1 MEHAP
6 DFGLFASTARGVEP
20 LLAEELRA
28 LGAGSCR
35 ETAGGVRFSG
45 DLEAALRSCLWS
57 RTASRVLLF
66 LGEFDTV
73 KKNDIYDAARS
84 LPWEDLVAPRATV
97 AVDFSGTG
105 SGIDNTMYGAQV
117 VKDALVDRLRERR
130 GVRPAVDQ
138 KRPGFLVNCRLH
150 RERIELRLDLSG
162 GGLHRRGYREE
173 TVAAPMRENL
183 AAALLL
189 KAGWPAIARE
199 GGAFVDPLCGSGTI
213 VIEAALIA
221 ADGAP
226 GLGRESWG
234 FAGWLG
240 HDNSLWDRLLDEAR
254 ERFVAGKKT
263 SPPCAGYDS
272 DRSAVRGAKQ
282 NARKA
287 GVEGVARFETRK
299 FEAALPVEGSSMGLL
314 LTNPPYGVRM
324 GNGDD
329 LPALY
334 ASLGDA
340 IKRSFRGWSAAV
352 FTGEPEMGKRM
363 GLRATGSNL
372 FYNGAIPCRLL
383 RFRVDPEQF
392 VDREVLDARAAE
404 REIEGALGRGADAFL
419 NRVRK
424 NLRTIGKWAK
434 REGIECFRLYDADL
448 PEYAVAV
455 DLYGGWA
462 HVQEYAPPAR
472 VDPKKA
478 EERLND
484 VMAVLPGALG
494 IGKDRAVL
502 KVRRRQKGAGQYEKL
517 ADRKQFI
524 EVGEGPCRFLVN
536 LTDYLDTGLF
546 LDHRPTRAMIG
557 NLAGGKRFLNLF
569 CYTGTATVHAARGG
583 AARTTS
589 VDMSAAYLDWARRN
603 LELNGI
609 RGRAHNL
616 VRADCVEWLRDCSE
630 RYDLIFLDPPT
641 FSNSKRMKGTLDIQ
655 RDQGELIRSAARLL
669 APGGVMIFSVN
680 RWNFRLDDRALKGL
694 SIEDISG
701 KTIPRDFERNPRVH
715 RCWMLT
721 RKQ

>member
-1 MEHAP
+1 MMPGP
-6 DFGLFASTARGVEP
+6 DLELFASTARGVEP
-20 LLAEELRA
+20 LLAGELRA
-28 LGAGSCR
+28 LGAASCR
-35 ETAGGVRFSG
+35 ETAGGVRFAG
-45 DLEAALRSCLWS
+45 NLETALRSCLWS
-57 RTASRVLLF
+57 RTASRVLLI
-66 LGEFDTV
+66 LGDFDAV
-73 KKNDIYDAARS
+73 KKNDIYEAGRS
-84 LPWEDLVAPRATV
+84 LSWEDHVAPGATV

-130 GVRPAVDQ
+130 GTRPTVDQ
-138 KRPGFLVNCRLH
+138 KSPGFLLNCRLH
-150 RERIELRLDLSG
+150 REKIELRLDLSG

-213 VIEAALIA
+213 VIEGALIA

-226 GLGRESWG
+226 GLRRESWG
-234 FAGWLG
+234 FMGWLG
-240 HDNSLWDRLLDEAR
+240 HDAATWDRLLDEAR
-254 ERFVAGKKT
+254 ERFEAGRKT
-263 SPPCAGYDS
+263 SPHCAGYDS
-272 DRSAVRGAKQ
+272 DRSAVRGAKR
-282 NARKA
+282 NAKQA
-287 GVEGVARFETRK
+287 GVDAVARFETRRL
-299 FEAALPVEGSSMGLL
+299 EAALPEEGSTTGLL
-314 LTNPPYGVRM
+314 LTNPPYGVRI
-324 GNGDD
+324 GGDD

-340 IKRSFRGWSAAV
+340 IKRNFRGWSAAV

-383 RFRVDPEQF
+383 RFRVDPERF
-392 VDREVLDARAAE
+392 VDREALDARAAE
-404 REIEGALGRGADAFL
+404 RKIEGALCRGADAFL
-419 NRVRK
+419 NRIRK

-434 REGIECFRLYDADL
+434 HEGVECFRLYDADL

-462 HVQEYAPPAR
+462 HVQEYAPPAS

-478 EERLND
+478 EERLHD
-484 VMAVLPGALG
+484 IMAVLPGALG
-494 IGKDRAVL
+494 IESDRIVL
-502 KVRRRQKGAGQYEKL
+502 KVRRRQRGRDQYEKM
-517 ADRKQFI
+517 DQRGNFF
-524 EVGEGPCRFLVN
+524 EVREGDCRFLVN

-616 VRADCVEWLRDCSE
+616 VRADCVEWLRDSSD

-641 FSNSKRMKGTLDIQ
+641 FSNSKRMKGNLDIQ
-655 RDQGELIRSAARLL
+655 RDHAKLLQSAARLL

-680 RWNFRLDDRALKGL
+680 RWNFRLDDRSLKGF
-694 SIEDISG
+694 SIEEISA

-715 RCWMLT
+715 RCWRIT
-721 RKQ
+721 HK